1 MRKSKYL
8 IGALVAAVAVV
19 GVSSVASGARTVSQ
33 LTKADVCPVLG
44 PAATTCTKTL
54 RTRRR
59 QWKNASLHTTLA
71 ARDSADPES
80 CRVTPDSTPPN
91 ERGCRVPPS
100 SNLVHVDFDTDMR
113 FNPGAIGKCSP
124 STVAGDSTATARSQC
139 SAGWVGSG
147 SGFGRFGGVGTVGA
161 GDVPVTISAFNSTN
175 ANQIIF
181 HVDPG
186 FAPFDLTGTLVN
198 SPQAGD
204 YGRRLSTPV
213 VAANVLV
220 RFDISIA
227 KGGYIKAR
235 CRDRNKR
242 INFHYRFNYGD
253 SGTAPND
260 YPSSTDTFYTDTC
273 QRIRPRRHRRR

>member
-1 MRKSKYL
+1 MGKPKYL

-19 GVSSVASGARTVSQ
+19 GVSSMASGARTVSQ
-33 LTKADVCPVLG
+33 LTKADICPVANASCG
-44 PAATTCTKTL
+44 KAL
-54 RTRRR
+54 RTRKRAF
-59 QWKNASLHTTLA
+59 KNARINTVLA

-100 SNLVHVDFDTDMR
+100 SNLVHVDFDDDIT
-113 FNPGAIGKCSP
+113 FNPNAIGKCNP

-139 SAGWVGSG
+139 AAGFVGAG
-147 SGFGRFGGVGTVGA
+147 SGFGRFGSVGTVGA
-161 GDVPVTISAFNSTN
+161 GDVPVTISGFNSTN

-204 YGRRLSTPV
+204 YGKRLSTPV

-220 RFDISIA
+220 RFAVNIA